1 MSSDFSRQGSNA
13 TSPAAS
19 MSPAAQRA
27 ASPSDDGRSSNAS
40 RAPSSQDPYYSN
52 EDIAALHAVVVAA
65 QELLDSAPEPKPLP
79 AAALFKAYD
88 VVLPTYGI
96 DPDSDHHLSTFVF
109 RVGGERGDGNLLD
122 KFQAI
127 LGRMGIVLE
136 FGDNTTA
143 SLRTSASTSPAVSS
157 SSRRSRAISRQQIT
171 PQKGPQNGYTT
182 TGPTVPQSPASPSPS
197 PSVSSPESQPHPQN
211 ELQSSETDDDDE
223 EEGAYEEMRKAVV
236 SSAMNRWRSLVA
248 SRRAQPAQRIPSFP
262 SIPEEASADVKNFE
276 AQPFEDRPPVTGH
289 QAATSS
295 HVNGLELH
303 TQTSLKDP
311 TDMHTRPVSAQ
322 SFMHRPLSVLSN
334 AIRSTTSLIQG
345 NTQQEGHFD
354 EPSRHDDDDKLPQ
367 SSVEES
373 PQQLQEPEEP
383 EEPEELDEPEAEPSQ
398 HIHIQNPPEV
408 HSPTTVARSNTV
420 TNNEGTIVHH
430 PVTQERTRNTTSQH
444 ELPAEEGPLTPEQQ
458 IVSEREQS
466 RLLKQA
472 VRAREIY
479 LASKVFNHW
488 ADRTARRLERDAVA
502 RRHMIRFRYFRSWSQ
517 VPALREPTTDHMRA
531 AVVAKK
537 WQRIVAQEKSL
548 QATAIEAA
556 RAYEQRR
563 VKRVLDIWVC
573 HRLKHLGRQMTASR
587 SRTRAMSKWLSQASH
602 DKALIQAIQTQTTL
616 RLQVDAIYKWQGMS
630 ENESQLYSTA
640 RRIGDIQ
647 HSFTY
652 LREWWDQAEV
662 SRRAVGYRQRLMIEK
677 ANLAFDEWNLR
688 ARAQAF
694 QWRREYLQ
702 VTRVFDRWFQYAELD
717 ADMGRRAEEYY
728 EEQAKS
734 NVVRTFRQ
742 FKRGSSQMSR
752 LRDRAQL
759 YLGATKLLQVFDRT
773 IMSRRDQDKQQVKR
787 YLMARYTQV
796 SSARKKRNFFAAID
810 QWRALAT
817 EDRARSDLIQELRT
831 HKDIQK
837 VILITD
843 SWKRQADIDQRRV
856 QEAKLQYAEGW
867 LETWKVYTDN
877 LEQQD
882 TNAWQLWAADKQ
894 RQSLKSWSIASL
906 QQSGQ
911 GHTAIEVQRKHE
923 RERRNRVLQ
932 YWRQRDG
939 RIRSMAPGTHPQPQS
954 VPAAWPRGSWRALSG
969 RRSLASRNDRG
980 FDYSSTPLETPTR
993 WTGQPFSMSTMMP
1006 PGSMAPLQEAD
1017 ENDEAFS
1024 LAGDEEDELPA
1035 SPSLRPASR
1044 GPGQFSGLPS
1054 TTPMAPV
1061 PSHLERGTQGRD
1073 PDFDQD
1079 LASTAGPGRP
1089 ELSRRPIAARSFG
1102 IRPPNGRAIGPL
1114 PSSPEPNS
1122 PAIISKSVG
1131 ARPSATR
1138 FGLPRQT
1145 TTTKFTPA
1153 TRSVRIQSPR
1163 ILSATP
1169 QSRPPGLPRGQLRGR
1184 MSTNQ

>member
-1 MSSDFSRQGSNA
+1 MSSDISRQGSNA

-127 LGRMGIVLE
+127 LSRMGIVLE

-143 SLRTSASTSPAVSS
+143 SPRASASTSPAD
-157 SSRRSRAISRQQIT
+157 
-171 PQKGPQNGYTT
+171 
-182 TGPTVPQSPASPSPS
+182 
-197 PSVSSPESQPHPQN
+197 
-211 ELQSSETDDDDE
+211 ELEFSETDEEE

-262 SIPEEASADVKNFE
+262 SIPEEASADVRNFE

-289 QAATSS
+289 QTVTSS
-295 HVNGLELH
+295 QVNGLEPH

-322 SFMHRPLSVLSN
+322 SFMHRPLSVLSS

-345 NTQQEGHFD
+345 SAPQEEHFD
-354 EPSRHDDDDKLPQ
+354 EPSRHGDDELPH
-367 SSVEES
+367 SPVEEP
-373 PQQLQEPEEP
+373 PQQLQEP

-398 HIHIQNPPEV
+398 HTQIQNPPEV
-408 HSPTTVARSNTV
+408 HSPTTRARSNTV

-430 PVTQERTRNTTSQH
+430 PVTQERTRNTISQH
-444 ELPAEEGPLTPEQQ
+444 EQPAEEGPLTPEQQ
-458 IVSEREQS
+458 IDSEREQS

-472 VRAREIY
+472 ARAREIY

-517 VPALREPTTDHMRA
+517 APALREPTTDHMRA
-531 AVVAKK
+531 AVVVKK

-563 VKRVLDIWVC
+563 VQRVLDIWSC

-602 DKALIQAIQTQTTL
+602 DKALSQAIQTQTTL
-616 RLQVDAIYKWQGMS
+616 RLQVDAIHKWQGMS
-630 ENESQLYSTA
+630 ENESQLYNTA

-652 LREWWDQAEV
+652 LREWWDQAEI

-702 VTRVFDRWFQYAELD
+702 VTRVFDRWFQCAEQD
-717 ADMGRRAEEYY
+717 VDMGRRAEEFY

-742 FKRGSSQMSR
+742 FKRDSSHMAR
-752 LRDRAQL
+752 LGDRAQL
-759 YLGATKLLQVFDRT
+759 YLGATRLLQVFDRA
-773 IMSRRDQDKQQVKR
+773 IKSRRDQDKQQVKR

-796 SSARKKRNFFAAID
+796 SSARKKRNFFAAVD
-810 QWRALAT
+810 RWRALAT
-817 EDRARSDLIQELRT
+817 EDRARGDLIQELRA
-831 HKDIQK
+831 HKDTQK

-843 SWKRQADIDQRRV
+843 TWKRQADIDQRRT
-856 QEAKLQYAEGW
+856 QEAKLQHAEGW
-867 LETWKVYTDN
+867 LEAWKVYTVD
-877 LEQQD
+877 LEQRD
-882 TNAWQLWAADKQ
+882 TDAWQLWAADKQ

-932 YWRQRDG
+932 YWRQRDD
-939 RIRSMAPGTHPQPQS
+939 RIRSMAPGTRPQPQS

-1006 PGSMAPLQEAD
+1006 PGSMAPLREAD

-1024 LAGDEEDELPA
+1024 LAGDEDDELPA

-1061 PSHLERGTQGRD
+1061 PSHLERDTQGRD
-1073 PDFDQD
+1073 PKFDQD

-1089 ELSRRPIAARSFG
+1089 EPSRRPVVARSFG
-1102 IRPPNGRAIGPL
+1102 IRPPNGRTIGPL

-1122 PAIISKSVG
+1122 PVINSKSVG

-1145 TTTKFTPA
+1145 TTKFTPA

-1163 ILSATP
+1163 TLSATP
-1169 QSRPPGLPRGQLRGR
+1169 QSRPPGLPRGDHLRGR
-1184 MSTNQ
+1184 VSTNQ

>member
-1 MSSDFSRQGSNA
+1 MSSDISRQGSNA

-27 ASPSDDGRSSNAS
+27 ASPSDDGRSSNA
-40 RAPSSQDPYYSN
+40 
-52 EDIAALHAVVVAA
+52 IVAA

-127 LGRMGIVLE
+127 LSRMGIVLE
-136 FGDNTTA
+136 FGDNTTV
-143 SLRTSASTSPAVSS
+143 SPRTSASTSPAVSS
-157 SSRRSRAISRQQIT
+157 SSRQSHAISRQQTT
-171 PQKGPQNGYTT
+171 PQKGLQNGHAP
-182 TGPTVPQSPASPSPS
+182 TGPQVPQSPASASPSPSPS
-197 PSVSSPESQPHPQN
+197 PSVSPPGSQPHPQD
-211 ELQSSETDDDDE
+211 ELEFSETDEEEE

-262 SIPEEASADVKNFE
+262 SIPEEASADVRNFE

-289 QAATSS
+289 QTVTA
-295 HVNGLELH
+295 
-303 TQTSLKDP
+303 P
-311 TDMHTRPVSAQ
+311 
-322 SFMHRPLSVLSN
+322 
-334 AIRSTTSLIQG
+334 
-345 NTQQEGHFD
+345 QEEHFD
-354 EPSRHDDDDKLPQ
+354 EPSRHGDDELPH
-367 SSVEES
+367 SPVEEP
-373 PQQLQEPEEP
+373 PQQLQ
-383 EEPEELDEPEAEPSQ
+383 EPEELDEPEAEPSQ
-398 HIHIQNPPEV
+398 HTQIQNPPEV
-408 HSPTTVARSNTV
+408 HSPTTRARSNTV

-430 PVTQERTRNTTSQH
+430 LVTQERTRNTISQH
-444 ELPAEEGPLTPEQQ
+444 EQPAEEGPLTPEQQ
-458 IVSEREQS
+458 IDSEREQS

-472 VRAREIY
+472 ARAREIY

-517 VPALREPTTDHMRA
+517 APALREPTTDHMRA
-531 AVVAKK
+531 AVVVKK

-563 VKRVLDIWVC
+563 VQRVLDIWSC

-602 DKALIQAIQTQTTL
+602 DKALSQAIQTQTTL
-616 RLQVDAIYKWQGMS
+616 RLQVDAIHKWQGMS
-630 ENESQLYSTA
+630 ENESQLYNTA

-647 HSFTY
+647 YSFTY
-652 LREWWDQAEV
+652 LREWWDQAEI

-694 QWRREYLQ
+694 QWKREYLQ
-702 VTRVFDRWFQYAELD
+702 VTRVFDRWFQCAEQD
-717 ADMGRRAEEYY
+717 VDMGRRAEEFY

-742 FKRGSSQMSR
+742 FKHDSSHMAR
-752 LRDRAQL
+752 LGDRAQL
-759 YLGATKLLQVFDRT
+759 YLGATRLLQVFDRA
-773 IMSRRDQDKQQVKR
+773 IKSRRDQDKQQVKR

-796 SSARKKRNFFAAID
+796 SSARKKRNFFAAVD
-810 QWRALAT
+810 RWRALAT
-817 EDRARSDLIQELRT
+817 EDRARGDLIQELRA
-831 HKDIQK
+831 HKDTQK

-843 SWKRQADIDQRRV
+843 TWKRQADIDQRRM
-856 QEAKLQYAEGW
+856 QEAKLQHAEGW
-867 LETWKVYTDN
+867 LEAWKVYTVD
-877 LEQQD
+877 LEQRD
-882 TNAWQLWAADKQ
+882 IDAWQLWAADKQ

-932 YWRQRDG
+932 YWRQRDD
-939 RIRSMAPGTHPQPQS
+939 RIRSMAPGTRPQPQS

-1006 PGSMAPLQEAD
+1006 PGSMAPLREAD

-1024 LAGDEEDELPA
+1024 LAGDEDDELPA

-1061 PSHLERGTQGRD
+1061 PSHLERDTQGRD
-1073 PDFDQD
+1073 PEFGQD

-1089 ELSRRPIAARSFG
+1089 EPSRRPVVARSFG
-1102 IRPPNGRAIGPL
+1102 IRPPNGRTIGPL

-1122 PAIISKSVG
+1122 PVINSKSVG

-1145 TTTKFTPA
+1145 TTKFTPA

-1163 ILSATP
+1163 TLSATP
-1169 QSRPPGLPRGQLRGR
+1169 QSRPPGLPRGDHLRGR
-1184 MSTNQ
+1184 VSTNQ

>member
-1 MSSDFSRQGSNA
+1 MSSDISRQGSNA

-27 ASPSDDGRSSNAS
+27 VSPSDDGRSSNAS

-127 LGRMGIVLE
+127 LSRMGIVLE

-143 SLRTSASTSPAVSS
+143 SPRTSTSTSPAVSS
-157 SSRRSRAISRQQIT
+157 SSRQGHSISRLQLT
-171 PQKGPQNGYTT
+171 PQKGLQNGHAT
-182 TGPTVPQSPASPSPS
+182 TGPTVPQSPASASPS
-197 PSVSSPESQPHPQN
+197 PSVSPPEPHPHPQD
-211 ELQSSETDDDDE
+211 ELEFSETDGEDDE

-262 SIPEEASADVKNFE
+262 SIPEEASADVRNFE
-276 AQPFEDRPPVTGH
+276 AQPFGDRPPVTGH
-289 QAATSS
+289 QTATSP
-295 HVNGLELH
+295 HVNRFEPH

-311 TDMHTRPVSAQ
+311 TDIHTRPVSAQ

-345 NTQQEGHFD
+345 NTPQEEHFD
-354 EPSRHDDDDKLPQ
+354 EPSRHDDDDDELPH
-367 SSVEES
+367 SPVEE
-373 PQQLQEPEEP
+373 PPHQLQEPEEP
-383 EEPEELDEPEAEPSQ
+383 EEPEAESSQ
-398 HIHIQNPPEV
+398 HTQIQNPPEV
-408 HSPTTVARSNTV
+408 HSPTTAARSNTV
-420 TNNEGTIVHH
+420 TKHEGTIVHH
-430 PVTQERTRNTTSQH
+430 PVTQEYTGNTIPQH
-444 ELPAEEGPLTPEQQ
+444 EQPAEEGPLTPEQQ
-458 IVSEREQS
+458 VGSEREQS
-466 RLLKQA
+466 KLIKQA
-472 VRAREIY
+472 ARAREIY

-502 RRHMIRFRYFRSWSQ
+502 RRHMIRFRYFRSWNQ
-517 VPALREPTTDHMRA
+517 APALREPTTDHMRA
-531 AVVAKK
+531 AVVMKK

-563 VKRVLDIWVC
+563 TQRVLDMWSC

-602 DKALIQAIQTQTTL
+602 DKALSEAIQTQATL
-616 RLQVDAIYKWQGMS
+616 RLEVDAIHKWQGMV
-630 ENESQLYSTA
+630 ENESQLYNTA

-662 SRRAVGYRQRLMIEK
+662 SRRAVGYRQRLMTEK
-677 ANLAFDEWNLR
+677 ASLAFDEWNLR

-702 VTRVFDRWFQYAELD
+702 VTRVFDRWFQCTEQD

-734 NVVRTFRQ
+734 NVVKTFKQ
-742 FKRGSSQMSR
+742 FKRDSSHMSR
-752 LRDRAQL
+752 LGDRAQL
-759 YLGATKLLQVFDRT
+759 YLGATKLLQVFDRA
-773 IMSRRDQDKQQVKR
+773 IKSRRDQDKQQVKR

-810 QWRALAT
+810 RWRVLAM

-831 HKDIQK
+831 HKDTQK
-837 VILITD
+837 AILIAD
-843 SWKRQADIDQRRV
+843 AWKCQADVDQRRM
-856 QEAKLQYAEGW
+856 QHAKLQHAEGW
-867 LETWKVYTDN
+867 LEAWKVYTVD
-877 LEQQD
+877 LEQRD
-882 TNAWQLWAADKQ
+882 TDAWQLWAADKQ

-932 YWRQRDG
+932 YWRQRGD
-939 RIRSMAPGTHPQPQS
+939 RIRSMAPETRAQPQS

-969 RRSLASRNDRG
+969 RRSLASRNDKG

-1006 PGSMAPLQEAD
+1006 PGSMAPLREAD

-1024 LAGDEEDELPA
+1024 LPGDEDDELPA

-1061 PSHLERGTQGRD
+1061 PSHLERDTQARD
-1073 PDFDQD
+1073 PEFDQN

-1089 ELSRRPIAARSFG
+1089 GPSRRPVAARSFG
-1102 IRPPNGRAIGPL
+1102 VRPPNGRTIGLL

-1122 PAIISKSVG
+1122 PAIISRSVS

-1163 ILSATP
+1163 TLSATP
-1169 QSRPPGLPRGQLRGR
+1169 QSRPPGLPRGHQLRGR